1 MLIQFES
8 IKGDKDKKD
17 EATENATTSQVSEAV
32 EQLRRSSFSTA
43 GAVLN
48 DLDNQ
53 MKFYERVKNSFFLE
67 LDKTKPLKTAKSTE
81 NMATTPTTSGSLDE
95 TKSTTSSNQL
105 SPSTPSAA
113 YLSQKRRSTSFEQK
127 YFAFLT
133 VAPPQPNEDTT
144 NNEETASAVANE
156 GAADDEDP
164 QRRRSVALQL
174 LDLHDYSGEVVGG
187 IPLAKPSLSRSS
199 SRSSSVS
206 SMHTTGSRKSISM
219 DMETTANVPEHVKL
233 AAKPQMSLDLMPYN
247 AGDSPFSA
255 SINSTPNT
263 VINCLVPTIVVH
275 HHETK
280 TSTSRDQVNYLYFRL
295 RFFLGDNN

>member
-1 MLIQFES
+1 M
-8 IKGDKDKKD
+8 
-17 EATENATTSQVSEAV
+17 

-67 LDKTKPLKTAKSTE
+67 LDKTKPLKTAKSQE

-95 TKSTTSSNQL
+95 TKSSTTSSNQL

-133 VAPPQPNEDTT
+133 VAPPQPNEDT
-144 NNEETASAVANE
+144 NNEEAASAVANE
-156 GAADDEDP
+156 GGSADDEDP
-164 QRRRSVALQL
+164 QRRRSIAQQL

-233 AAKPQMSLDLMPYN
+233 SAKPQMSLDLMPYN

-263 VINCLVPTIVVH
+263 VVNCLVPTIVVH

-280 TSTSRDQVNYLYFRL
+280 TSTSRDQVVY
-295 RFFLGDNN
+295 